1 MANTIVNGEH
11 FAQETQVF
19 LRSMLV
25 TMDIATTRFESV
37 ITPGQQI
44 HLPYAATARV
54 QSYTFSTDATIDAAE
69 FTDDVLTVSQKKIVT
84 LNYDPMQNLQAH
96 QESWQGMLTQECS
109 YQLSRAMDQ
118 HGLETG
124 VDGAA
129 NTVAVGGSLTVSN
142 VAEQFTSVDTTLAR
156 ARAGAGVKFAV
167 VEPMVAGILA
177 RADIANGFNRAD
189 SALSNGYIGDSNY
202 GFRIYE
208 SNDLPCTVALTVDT
222 QPANLDT
229 FTIYGKT
236 WTCVTDGTAAVA
248 GEINIG
254 ANLADFQAIFLTAI
268 AGTTPPSASDYI
280 DLSTDDRREYIN
292 SGLAASAWAANVVTL
307 TGYGR
312 IGGSETF
319 TTVTNVFGDETCE
332 MLFGHIGA
340 LDFVAQQ
347 SPNVLE
353 TQEPKNL
360 SRNILVTALYQAK
373 VFTRNASRL
382 VKLTATI

>member
-25 TMDIATTRFESV
+25 LMEVANTRFEAT

-54 QSYTFSTDATIDAAE
+54 QDYSFSTDATIDDAE
-69 FTDDVLTVSQKKIVT
+69 FTDDTLTVNQKKIVT

-96 QESWQGMLTQECS
+96 QEDWQGMLTEECA

-129 NTVAVGGSLTVSN
+129 NTVAVGGALTVSN
-142 VAEQFTSVDTTLAR
+142 VFEQFADVDTTLSR
-156 ARAGAGVKFAV
+156 ARAGAGTKFAV

-177 RADIANGFNRAD
+177 RADVANGFNRSD
-189 SALSNGYIGDSNY
+189 SALRNGYIGDTRF

-208 SNDLPCTVALTVDT
+208 SNDLPCSVTLTVDT
-222 QPANLDT
+222 QPTATDT
-229 FTIYGKT
+229 FTVYGKV
-236 WTCVTDGTAAVA
+236 WTCVADGTAASA

-254 ANLADFQAIFLTAI
+254 ADLADFKTIFVDAMNGDN
-268 AGTTPPSASDYI
+268 AGTDYV
-280 DLSTDDRREYIN
+280 DLSTDDRRELIN
-292 SGLAASAWAANVVTL
+292 AGLAAAAFSGDDCAL

-319 TTVTNVFGDETCE
+319 TTATNVFGDETCE

-340 LDFVAQQ
+340 VDFVAQQ
-347 SPNVLE
+347 APKVLE

-360 SRNILVTALYQAK
+360 SRNILTTALYQAK
-373 VFTRNASRL
+373 VFNRNASRL
-382 VKLTATI
+382 VKMTATV